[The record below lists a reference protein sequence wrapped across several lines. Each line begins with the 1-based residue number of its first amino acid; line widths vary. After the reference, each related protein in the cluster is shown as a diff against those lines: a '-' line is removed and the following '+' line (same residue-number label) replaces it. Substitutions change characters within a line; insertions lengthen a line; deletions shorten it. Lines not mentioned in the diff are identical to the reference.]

1 LAQAATTAALHNP
14 NPTAAWHRIEPILT
28 PRMKFSK
35 FLIIMASLS
44 PFGGLQAQQFVV
56 FAKGDFCQADAA
68 GRQPPTDPARAAF
81 LDAARKDFAGRAA
94 YDATLDLINPPSWGR
109 VVSPQTTGSVQIRR
123 AFGHGFRFGL
133 SLDHLLPNH
142 DYILTINSRPRQ
154 PGNDLLPE
162 SVPGHEAEKYYDFFI
177 ATTDAQGSCRADFAL
192 FLIPG
197 AYNVR
202 FYVKDTSDFKI
213 VLYHD
218 YFDFTAS

>member
-1 LAQAATTAALHNP
+1 
-14 NPTAAWHRIEPILT
+14 
-28 PRMKFSK
+28 MKLSR

-44 PFGGLQAQQFVV
+44 PSAGLHAQSIVV
-56 FAKGDFCQADAA
+56 FGKNDFYPADSAA
-68 GRQPPTDPARAAF
+68 RQPPTDPAQASF
-81 LDAARKDFAGRAA
+81 LDAARKDFAGRAP
-94 YDATLDLINPPSWGR
+94 YDATLDLINPPAWGR
-109 VVSPQTTGSVQIRR
+109 VVSPQTSGKVQVRR

-133 SLDHLLPNH
+133 SLDRLLPNH
-142 DYILTINSRPRQ
+142 SYILTINSRPQQ

-162 SVPGHEAEKYYDFFI
+162 SVPGHEAEKYYDFLI
-177 ATTDAQGSCRADFAL
+177 VTTDAHGGYRADFAL

-202 FYVKDTSDFKI
+202 FYVKDASDFKI